1 MTRWLL
7 LLSLALAAAP
17 RAADW
22 TLTVVAPV
30 SLESAAGRIRSLDPH
45 VMADALQ
52 RAGLALP
59 PRLQVT
65 LIPEDD
71 PRATAVPP
79 GFVGLA
85 SGAFDIAIFPDRVR
99 AYPYDSL
106 ESVMRHEVVHLALS
120 AAAGGRPL
128 PRWFHEGVAVSV
140 ESGWGVDDRLRL
152 IIAGF
157 SGPPLDDVTRLFASD
172 ARPDTTQAY
181 LLAAALVDELRRTH
195 GATFPGRVAARVAA
209 GAEFANAFET
219 ETGVTPSQAAA
230 RAWRSY
236 RQWTSWITLATSA
249 SALWGLIL
257 ALAFVAFFMR
267 MSKRAQRRKQWNEEG
282 PGSGS

>member
-79 GFVGLA
+79 G
-85 SGAFDIAIFPDRVR
+85 S
-99 AYPYDSL
+99 
-106 ESVMRHEVVHLALS
+106 
-120 AAAGGRPL
+120 
-128 PRWFHEGVAVSV
+128 
-140 ESGWGVDDRLRL
+140 RLR
-152 IIAGF
+152 
-157 SGPPLDDVTRLFASD
+157 RLRHRDLS
-172 ARPDTTQAY
+172 RS
-181 LLAAALVDELRRTH
+181 R
-195 GATFPGRVAARVAA
+195 
-209 GAEFANAFET
+209 
-219 ETGVTPSQAAA
+219 TGVPIRFA
-230 RAWRSY
+230 
-236 RQWTSWITLATSA
+236 
-249 SALWGLIL
+249 
-257 ALAFVAFFMR
+257 
-267 MSKRAQRRKQWNEEG
+267 
-282 PGSGS
+282 